1 MSSLIGANEFLDWSN
16 APASTAT
23 QTNDDEAVSTTT
35 AAGFQGGD
43 QRVNGYW
50 IGPEADLR
58 GANLIG
64 ANLRG
69 AVADEDTFWPE
80 RFDPK
85 AAGVIFD

>member
-58 GANLIG
+58 GANL
-64 ANLRG
+64 RG

-80 RFDPK
+80 GFDPE
-85 AAGVIFD
+85 AAGVIFED

>member
-1 MSSLIGANEFLDWSN
+1 MDEFLDWSN

-35 AAGFQGGD
+35 AAGFQGED

-58 GANLIG
+58 GANLIGADLRG